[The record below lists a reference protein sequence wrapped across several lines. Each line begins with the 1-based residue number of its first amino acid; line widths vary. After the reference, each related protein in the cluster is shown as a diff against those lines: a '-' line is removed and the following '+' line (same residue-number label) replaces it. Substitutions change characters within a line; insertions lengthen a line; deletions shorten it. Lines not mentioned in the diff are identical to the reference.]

1 MISTNQAKIKYR
13 ETEEGNK
20 HSQDTVER
28 KEKLQFLSHRVP
40 LRAQTPNIN
49 NAMTAIG
56 KHISIITLNINGLH
70 SPIKSTDWLNRSRNK
85 IPMSVVYKKCNLDLK
100 KGTTLKYKSG
110 Q

>member
-13 ETEEGNK
+13 ETGEGNK

-28 KEKLQFLSHRVP
+28 REKLQFLSHRVP
-40 LRAQTPNIN
+40 LRAQTTPNIN

-70 SPIKSTDWLNRSRNK
+70 SPIKSTDWLTGQETKSLCLLSTRNA
-85 IPMSVVYKKCNLDLK
+85 
-100 KGTTLKYKSG
+100 T
-110 Q
+110 